1 MPTDS
6 TQARRRFLRGLTGG
20 CLVGLA
26 GCSDNPTRNGSVTD
40 PSPTESEP
48 EETETPTDDP
58 SPDSRPSV
66 VRLSPVEDPREVWR
80 TGLTA
85 IYPTDLIG
93 WLEEVASH
101 DRLVEKR
108 ISTGH
113 EMPNPPLQV
122 LRRIRFVELP
132 DAPYLEEPGL
142 ITGYYELAVEA
153 GPYYEMILGA
163 ERVTPPS
170 DAEVTPVTD
179 LDGERREVVV
189 AAIEDDT
196 ERGRVESDTELAE
209 WARNSFIDTHYR
221 YEGNTYRGYE
231 VQRTNAVSS
240 STKAWYKLSASP
252 SREYDDAA
260 YLLLPNLVESVRT
273 ELDATGVREQ
283 TDELVVEDP
292 SESLVAFADR
302 MSMLVTHVTI
312 FRMHVETR

>member
-1 MPTDS
+1 
-6 TQARRRFLRGLTGG
+6 LTGG
-20 CLVGLA
+20 GLVGLA
-26 GCSDNPTRNGSVTD
+26 GCSDNQPRNGSVTD

-48 EETETPTDDP
+48 EDPETPTDEP

-85 IYPTDLIG
+85 IYPTDLIR

-108 ISTGH
+108 VSTGH
-113 EMPNPPLQV
+113 EMPDPPLQV
-122 LRRIRFVELP
+122 LGSIRFVELP
-132 DAPYLEEPGL
+132 DAPFIEDAGS
-142 ITGYYELAVEA
+142 ITGYYELDVEA

-163 ERVTPPS
+163 EQVTPPS

-179 LDGERREVVV
+179 LEGERREVVV
-189 AAIEDDT
+189 AALEDDT
-196 ERGRVESDTELAE
+196 ERSRVYSDTELAE
-209 WARNSFIDTHYR
+209 WARNSFIDTYYR

-231 VQRTNAVSS
+231 IQRTNAASS
-240 STKAWYKLSASP
+240 STEAWYRLSATP
-252 SREYDDAA
+252 SREYDDAT
-260 YLLLPNLVESVRT
+260 YLLLPNLVESIRA
-273 ELDATGVREQ
+273 ELDAAGVRER

-312 FRMHVETR
+312 FRMHVEAR